1 MKKIILV
8 LLFIPLISF
17 GQDKPNKKNGLE
29 NLLKKAEE
37 LVGKIGL
44 DNNNKEKDQTDKN
57 LENKIIRLWKD
68 YSKAFEYKDYEKV
81 ASFFSYPSTFG
92 ISSTPY
98 IFKDKSE
105 LIKMYKTIRE
115 VNIQEGYKYSLLED
129 YEFFKFSENICLL
142 KATYSRFDA
151 NYTKIYTGKGLY
163 FYKKI
168 NADWKMY
175 SMESL

>member
-1 MKKIILV
+1 MKKIIL
-8 LLFIPLISF
+8 LLFFIPLICF
-17 GQDKPNKKNGLE
+17 GQKEPNKKNGL
-29 NLLKKAEE
+29 NDLLKKAEKI
-37 LVGKIGL
+37 VGKIGL
-44 DNNNKEKDQTDKN
+44 DSNKEKDQTDKN

-98 IFKDKSE
+98 TFKNKSE

-115 VNIQEGYKYSLLED
+115 VSIQEGYKYSLLED
-129 YEFFKFSENICLL
+129 YEFFRFSENICLL
-142 KATYSRFDA
+142 MATYSRFDA

-163 FYKKI
+163 FYIKI
-168 NADWKMY
+168 DTEWKMY
-175 SMESL
+175 CVDSL